1 MFIHQMQHRL
11 PFDESSY
18 KLTMADYSQVRDGR
32 YLHSDEDNSLKK
44 PTVQY
49 LPAVSRPKNTP
60 GCYHYDDE
68 QHSIDFLEQF
78 KRQPPARSKSASY
91 MNESIS
97 PIEQSSSSTSKD
109 SFSSNNDELT
119 KAVRR
124 QKHRPQHRN
133 TTLNRSLTGI
143 IKPPRNTPR
152 ATVSTRSR
160 DRLLSSFDASFSSF
174 SSDLTIRSVEF
185 STSMEIYFFEK

>member
-1 MFIHQMQHRL
+1 MQHRL